1 MDFAKMEIG
10 TTDTKG
16 FVVKIKSNLI
26 DALWRAQKRYGVK
39 VPDIQFIVLE
49 MEKSGFVLMK
59 MEGQDGDIKSSFS
72 FDKHKKNLGNEDIEK
87 TLMDVIDSIFWGD
100 IIEEYLMGQGINY
113 EG

>member
-1 MDFAKMEIG
+1 MNNVKVKIG
-10 TTDTKG
+10 MIDTKG
-16 FVVKIKSNLI
+16 FVATIKSNRI

-39 VPDIQFIVLE
+39 IPDIQFIVLE
-49 MEKSGFVLMK
+49 MEKTGFVLMK

-72 FDKHKKNLGNEDIEK
+72 IDKFKKNLGNEDIEE
-87 TLMDVIDSIFWGD
+87 TLMDIIDSIFWGD